1 MDLNDLEKRGHVLIA
16 ARRPAYA
23 TVCKLREDASARG
36 MAALAIVYGWSA
48 LRLGQEAVDE
58 AATEN
63 KR

>member
-1 MDLNDLEKRGHVLIA
+1 MGMKDLEERGHALIA

-23 TVCKLREDASARG
+23 AICRLREDASTRG

-58 AATEN
+58 AAMEN